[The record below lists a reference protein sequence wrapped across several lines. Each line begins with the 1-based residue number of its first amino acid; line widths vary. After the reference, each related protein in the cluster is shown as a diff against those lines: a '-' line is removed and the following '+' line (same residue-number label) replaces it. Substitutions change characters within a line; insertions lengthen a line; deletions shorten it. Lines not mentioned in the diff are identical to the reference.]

1 MILRLGNKCS
11 EVFVDQAGE
20 FIVHACGRY
29 SDSRRQG
36 RAGGVEL
43 VESRAQE
50 KESSVACLEVCT
62 RLQRRRGDLIA

>member
-1 MILRLGNKCS
+1 M
-11 EVFVDQAGE
+11 
-20 FIVHACGRY
+20 VHACGRY